1 MIGKKGQVIVYLQ
14 VPPLFLQRLAVS
26 SECNSDGCREKVIVQ
41 LQELFY
47 TVFLGAFD

>member
-26 SECNSDGCREKVIVQ
+26 SECNLKSDRPVARAFLHG
-41 LQELFY
+41 
-47 TVFLGAFD
+47 FLGAFD